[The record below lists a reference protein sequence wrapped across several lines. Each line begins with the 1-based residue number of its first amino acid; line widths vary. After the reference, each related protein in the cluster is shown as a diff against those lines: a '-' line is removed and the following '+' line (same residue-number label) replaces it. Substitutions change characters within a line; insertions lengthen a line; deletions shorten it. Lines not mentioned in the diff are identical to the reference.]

1 MAAKDY
7 VFQTGCFGTIYLAKK
22 IKSKTVMSQDRRPLT
37 ESECIG
43 IFESY
48 LRDWCEKNKEK
59 TLVITSGDKVVFE
72 ATLVDKSKA
81 DYKNENADEVFEKEL
96 EAVDADYHGL
106 CSLTDSDVENIAR
119 RFYNLGMESC
129 NRKPK
134 EEIGDK

>member
-7 VFQTGCFGTIYLAKK
+7 VFQTGCFGTVYLAKK

-72 ATLVDKSKA
+72 ATLVDKSKEE
-81 DYKNENADEVFEKEL
+81 YKKNKQ
-96 EAVDADYHGL
+96 
-106 CSLTDSDVENIAR
+106 
-119 RFYNLGMESC
+119 C
-129 NRKPK
+129 NY
-134 EEIGDK
+134 ETEIER